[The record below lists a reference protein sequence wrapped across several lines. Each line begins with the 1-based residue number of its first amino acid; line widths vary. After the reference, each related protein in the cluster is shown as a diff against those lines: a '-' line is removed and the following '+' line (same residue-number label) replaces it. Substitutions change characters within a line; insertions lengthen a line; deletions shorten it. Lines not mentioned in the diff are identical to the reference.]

1 MPILYGADY
10 NPEQWSPDVWEED
23 IRLMKLAH
31 INILSLNIFS
41 WALLEPQPNEFS
53 FCQLDQLMNLLGDN
67 DIGVNLGTATASPP
81 TWMSRMYPEMLPVT
95 ADGTRMTHG
104 SRQAY
109 CPNSDDY
116 RRKAA
121 QLVQTLAD
129 RYKRH
134 KALKMW
140 HVNNEYACHVSA
152 CYCDGCAIS
161 FRQWLITKYR
171 NLDALNDAWSTCFWS
186 QRYVAW
192 SDVLPPRVT
201 PAQNNPSQVLD
212 YMRFMDFSFLSCYL
226 SEREILRST
235 TPDVPATTNFM
246 ANFKTLD
253 YFRWAAASSVV
264 AVDVYPPPFFH
275 PSSTAITFDMMRS
288 LKQAPFIV
296 MEQSPSQV
304 NWMAQNPHKR
314 PRELRLQSLQGI
326 SRGADGIM
334 YFQFRQSQGG
344 AEKFHSAIVSHEGT
358 ERTRIFKQVAQIGA
372 ELTKLSFLEGW
383 TCKSDVAIILDWE
396 TWWAVEYRPGPS
408 DRLWYF
414 EQISVW
420 HRALHA
426 LNVSIDFVEP
436 TSNLGEYQLVIAP
449 MLYMVT
455 PHVAGNLE
463 SFVQNGGSLLVTFFS
478 GIVDHHDRVVLGGYP
493 GLLRKLLGIYV
504 EEFDPFTWEMS
515 NEVDI
520 PEGVLKGRYPCTLW
534 GEYLHAESAE
544 MIGSFA
550 KDYYHDR
557 PALTCNKFGNG
568 KAWYLATQSEEL
580 TSNLTKFLC
589 GESGVTIME
598 TGVEMSIR
606 KKDDKKAYFLLNF
619 KDEMTSVELPEG
631 QFEEILN
638 GKRVSGSIDIKGKD
652 VAVLLQESRNEK

>member
-1 MPILYGADY
+1 
-10 NPEQWSPDVWEED
+10 
-23 IRLMKLAH
+23 
-31 INILSLNIFS
+31 
-41 WALLEPQPNEFS
+41 
-53 FCQLDQLMNLLGDN
+53 
-67 DIGVNLGTATASPP
+67 
-81 TWMSRMYPEMLPVT
+81 
-95 ADGTRMTHG
+95 
-104 SRQAY
+104 
-109 CPNSDDY
+109 
-116 RRKAA
+116 
-121 QLVQTLAD
+121 
-129 RYKRH
+129 
-134 KALKMW
+134 
-140 HVNNEYACHVSA
+140 
-152 CYCDGCAIS
+152 
-161 FRQWLITKYR
+161 
-171 NLDALNDAWSTCFWS
+171 
-186 QRYVAW
+186 
-192 SDVLPPRVT
+192 
-201 PAQNNPSQVLD
+201 
-212 YMRFMDFSFLSCYL
+212 
-226 SEREILRST
+226 
-235 TPDVPATTNFM
+235 
-246 ANFKTLD
+246 
-253 YFRWAAASSVV
+253 
-264 AVDVYPPPFFH
+264 
-275 PSSTAITFDMMRS
+275 
-288 LKQAPFIV
+288 

-580 TSNLTKFLC
+580 TSKLTKFLC
-589 GESGVTIME
+589 EESGVTIME